1 MSYSGATPK
10 FRLLIVLAALWLVFA
25 AFRESTANSVTRPAS
40 PIFEDA
46 STKVGL
52 NFRHFN
58 GMTGKL
64 FLPEVMGSGA
74 ALFDFDN
81 DGDLDV
87 FLVQGSVLESGDQP
101 ASTFFPWREAEKPR
115 GRLFRNDLVVMK
127 DGSRSLHFTDVTD
140 KSGIVAVGYGMGV
153 SV

>member
-40 PIFEDA
+40 PIFEEV

-74 ALFDFDN
+74 ALFDFDH
-81 DGDLDV
+81 DGDLDGA
-87 FLVQGSVLESGDQP
+87 LLLLASGAGSYMAGTTVVVDGGQVV
-101 ASTFFPWREAEKPR
+101 AIR
-115 GRLFRNDLVVMK
+115 G
-127 DGSRSLHFTDVTD
+127 
-140 KSGIVAVGYGMGV
+140 
-153 SV
+153 

>member
-10 FRLLIVLAALWLVFA
+10 FGLLIGLVALWLMFA
-25 AFRESTANSVTRPAS
+25 AFRESTANSLTRPAS
-40 PIFEDA
+40 PIFAEV

-64 FLPEVMGSGA
+64 FLPEVMGAGA

-87 FLVQGSVLESGDQP
+87 FLVQGSILESGDQ
-101 ASTFFPWREAEKPR
+101 ASRSIFPWTGPGEPTA
-115 GRLFRNDLVVMK
+115 RLLRNDLVITK
-127 DGSRSLHFTDVTD
+127 DGGRSLHFIHREERH
-140 KSGIVAVGYGMGV
+140 SSQWIRH
-153 SV
+153 